1 MFKRNNSATFEIV
14 HLKEKQTKPMEYTD
28 IKGNNT
34 FCVCFH
40 SRPIRRDAFQEE
52 NSVVC
57 KSNQSTPLLLLR
69 IQSLSSPLRIDGGP
83 RERAKVSFP
92 STLATHNKRWAVTDS
107 HYSSP
112 RNHRREKSEWLVWAF
127 SSSVPH
133 FRPMDIKMANEQIV
147 RHFFLSSLAIDGPPP
162 PAEGKCN
169 WIRPRRKGNK
179 QYCCRKRDER

>member
-1 MFKRNNSATFEIV
+1 MFVFIRDRSVATHFRRRSGIASCAN
-14 HLKEKQTKPMEYTD
+14 QINQRPYSY
-28 IKGNNT
+28 
-34 FCVCFH
+34 CVFKAC
-40 SRPIRRDAFQEE
+40 RP
-52 NSVVC
+52 
-57 KSNQSTPLLLLR
+57 
-69 IQSLSSPLRIDGGP
+69 PLRIDGGP

-147 RHFFLSSLAIDGPPP
+147 RHFFLSSLAIDGFPPP
-162 PAEGKCN
+162 QQRVNVIELGRDGNRINNIVAE
-169 WIRPRRKGNK
+169 KGTRDNK
-179 QYCCRKRDER
+179 QWNL

>member
-1 MFKRNNSATFEIV
+1 
-14 HLKEKQTKPMEYTD
+14 MEYTD

-52 NSVVC
+52 EWHSVVC

-147 RHFFLSSLAIDGPPP
+147 RHFFLSSLAIDGFPPP
-162 PAEGKCN
+162 QQRVNVIELGRDGKGINNIVAE
-169 WIRPRRKGNK
+169 KGTRDNK
-179 QYCCRKRDER
+179 QWNL